1 MIYLISKEGCG
12 KCEAAK
18 DKLKKLN
25 LEYMEVN
32 RSVIEAG
39 VKNEFFTTDQMAD
52 IMVEYIDSGTLPILV
67 IKGKV
72 YSYPGAMK
80 EIKNAN

>member
-1 MIYLISKEGCG
+1 MIYVVSKKDCG

-25 LEYMEVN
+25 IEYVEVD
-32 RSVIEAG
+32 RSIIEAG
-39 VKNEFFTTDQMAD
+39 VKNEFFTTEQMAD

-80 EIKNAN
+80 KIKNV